1 LGSLDRWAQV
11 SRRGSPWRGCHPSKR
26 LRRNGPLRAG
36 KSSLLH
42 VMLGELEV
50 KEGTVEVCGNFAYVA
65 QTAFIVNATIK
76 DNILFGLALD
86 QVLYEQCLDICCL
99 LPDLAILPGGD
110 SCEIGEQGS
119 KMRVL
124 SRFARTR
131 VTKLTSVLVAVN
143 LSGGQKQRL
152 SLARAVYT
160 AVMGSAD
167 IILLDDVLS
176 AVDAHVGARI
186 MEECIMKVLHKSGK
200 TVILVTH
207 AIQYLPECDRV
218 IVMDE
223 GKIAES
229 GTYDELMR
237 AGNKLT
243 KLVETFEG

>member
-1 LGSLDRWAQV
+1 VHAC
-11 SRRGSPWRGCHPSKR
+11 P
-26 LRRNGPLRAG
+26 
-36 KSSLLH
+36 
-42 VMLGELEV
+42 
-50 KEGTVEVCGNFAYVA
+50 
-65 QTAFIVNATIK
+65 
-76 DNILFGLALD
+76 
-86 QVLYEQCLDICCL
+86 
-99 LPDLAILPGGD
+99 
-110 SCEIGEQGS
+110 
-119 KMRVL
+119 
-124 SRFARTR
+124 
-131 VTKLTSVLVAVN
+131 KLTSVRVAVN

-200 TVILVTH
+200 TVVLVTH

>member
-1 LGSLDRWAQV
+1 M
-11 SRRGSPWRGCHPSKR
+11 
-26 LRRNGPLRAG
+26 RAG

-76 DNILFGLALD
+76 ENILFGLALD

-119 KMRVL
+119 KTRTR
-124 SRFARTR
+124 SRIVRTR
-131 VTKLTSVLVAVN
+131 VSKLTSVLVAVN

-200 TVILVTH
+200 TVVLVTH